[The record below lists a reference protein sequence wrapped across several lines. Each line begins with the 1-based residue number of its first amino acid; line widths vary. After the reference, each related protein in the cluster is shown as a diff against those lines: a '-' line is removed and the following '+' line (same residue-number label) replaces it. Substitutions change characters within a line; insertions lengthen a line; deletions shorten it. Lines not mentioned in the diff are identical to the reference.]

1 MVLLDPISTF
11 CHHLPT
17 VQPRGQVV
25 LLSVKN
31 SGENL
36 RLASKDDTKKKVEK
50 DEQGNATCFL
60 SGKNKKQYLDVHT
73 YIEFLCVFVCIVTAW
88 L

>member
-1 MVLLDPISTF
+1 MVLLDPISTPYV
-11 CHHLPT
+11 LPT
-17 VQPRGQVV
+17 VQPWGAGGFAVCEEQWREPSFGLQ
-25 LLSVKN
+25 
-31 SGENL
+31 G
-36 RLASKDDTKKKVEK
+36 RPPKKSEK
-50 DEQGNATCFL
+50 KTSIRNATWFL